1 MCDISRNKE
10 VKVYKSGNK
19 TSEEEFT
26 LGTDANG
33 KMIWKQILD
42 NWLWRYG

>member
-1 MCDISRNKE
+1 MCVISRNKE

-19 TSEEEFT
+19 TSEEAFT

-33 KMIWKQILD
+33 MII
-42 NWLWRYG
+42 